1 LGVKVSL
8 VPRTAEFYDLFA
20 KAGRTAHEA
29 ARKTEERFRDYPS
42 TNVTHEEVRAIEHAG
57 DAVTHDLVQLLNTQY
72 VTPFDRE
79 DIYELI
85 TTIDDVVDHIE
96 EVSARLE
103 LYDVET
109 MSRHA
114 IELARILA
122 TAVGHLATALAELK
136 AGNGIGAELVKV
148 KQLEDEGDR
157 VVRDA
162 IASLFQTK
170 GIDPLLVIKWKDIY
184 EGLEDTLDGCE
195 KVANVIANIVVK
207 NA

>member
-1 LGVKVSL
+1 
-8 VPRTAEFYDLFA
+8 
-20 KAGRTAHEA
+20 
-29 ARKTEERFRDYPS
+29 
-42 TNVTHEEVRAIEHAG
+42 
-57 DAVTHDLVQLLNTQY
+57 
-72 VTPFDRE
+72 
-79 DIYELI
+79 
-85 TTIDDVVDHIE
+85 
-96 EVSARLE
+96 
-103 LYDVET
+103 

-162 IASLFQTK
+162 IASLFQTR

-195 KVANVIANIVVK
+195 KAANVIANIVVK